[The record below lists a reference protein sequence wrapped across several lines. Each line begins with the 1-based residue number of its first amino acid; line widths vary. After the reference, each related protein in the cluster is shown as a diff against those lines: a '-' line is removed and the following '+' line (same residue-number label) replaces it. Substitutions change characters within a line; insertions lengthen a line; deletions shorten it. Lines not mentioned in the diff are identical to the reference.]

1 MNSKPTIIG
10 LMSGTSLDGLDVA
23 CCEFELYEEKW
34 NYKILAAQTYSYS
47 DEWQKRL
54 QTLSKQDAFTY
65 VKTHIEYGRLMGQF
79 VKKFREEHHVNADY
93 IASHGH
99 TVFHQP
105 HRNLTA
111 QIGDGAALS
120 AESGLTV
127 VCDFRSMDVAMGGQG
142 APLVPLGDKLLFADY
157 QYCLN
162 IGGIANISFDEQGIR
177 KAYDISVANM
187 ALNYFAQREG
197 MPFDRDGLCSKSGVV
212 QSDLFEALNLLPFYT
227 DYTSKSLGRE
237 WFETVFLPVIFRY
250 NYTNI
255 DILSTVTEHIAYQIG
270 RTVEGK
276 PIGKMLITGGGAN
289 NTFLIERISYYIPYI
304 QIVIPDSLL
313 VDYKEALIFAFLG
326 CLRIHNQVNC
336 LKSVTG
342 AKMDT
347 VGGAVYSIMNYEKNN
362 SQLIKKNVPLQKK
375 I

>member
-1 MNSKPTIIG
+1 MRWRLNKMNSKPTIIG

-142 APLVPLGDKLLFADY
+142 APRYSLFIPSA
-157 QYCLN
+157 CNSLN
-162 IGGIANISFDEQGIR
+162 I
-177 KAYDISVANM
+177 
-187 ALNYFAQREG
+187 
-197 MPFDRDGLCSKSGVV
+197 
-212 QSDLFEALNLLPFYT
+212 
-227 DYTSKSLGRE
+227 
-237 WFETVFLPVIFRY
+237 
-250 NYTNI
+250 
-255 DILSTVTEHIAYQIG
+255 
-270 RTVEGK
+270 
-276 PIGKMLITGGGAN
+276 
-289 NTFLIERISYYIPYI
+289 
-304 QIVIPDSLL
+304 
-313 VDYKEALIFAFLG
+313 
-326 CLRIHNQVNC
+326 
-336 LKSVTG
+336 
-342 AKMDT
+342 
-347 VGGAVYSIMNYEKNN
+347 
-362 SQLIKKNVPLQKK
+362 
-375 I
+375 